1 MFRRVGGSLV
11 LALALTSCINLD
23 VDVTIDGDGLATG
36 SYEVRVSKEAA
47 ALVGVSSPEDLERQL
62 VEGEGGILPKGNRI
76 EVGERDGFYTLKAT
90 LAAVPLT
97 EDGFRAVKLESD
109 NVRFEFR
116 NDVSEEEAESF
127 GASSVGTIT
136 LRVVMPGK
144 IVASDGF
151 EIRGERVVDYSGAV
165 SEPVVLFVESESGA
179 AGGSWP
185 VMLIVAGVIAGII
198 SIGLIRNGKRSSGSP
213 STDTPQE

>member
-1 MFRRVGGSLV
+1 MFRRFGGSLV
-11 LALALTSCINLD
+11 LALALSSCINLD
-23 VDVTIDGDGLATG
+23 VDVTIDRDALATG

-62 VEGEGGILPKGNRI
+62 VDGDGGILPKGNRI

-90 LAAVPLT
+90 LASVPLT
-97 EDGFRAVKLESD
+97 EDGFSAEKLQSG

-127 GASSVGTIT
+127 GASSVGSIS

-144 IVASDGF
+144 IVDSDGF
-151 EIRGERVVDYSGAV
+151 EIRGERVVEYSGPV
-165 SEPVVLFVESESGA
+165 SESVVLFVESESGS
-179 AGGSWP
+179 AGGSWQVP
-185 VMLIVAGVIAGII
+185 LIVVGVIAGIVA
-198 SIGLIRNGKRSSGSP
+198 IGLFRNRRRTNGSP
-213 STDTPQE
+213 SIETPQ